1 VSVTPAR
8 GRQLSLFGVEARP
21 ATPMDLEGL
30 LAGAGEVGRMGGTAK
45 VSIEVEDAWRAAVL
59 RAECEQRG
67 LVVACEPTGV
77 EDRWTVRTAYAA
89 LLAPLAA
96 RWLEGTTKV
105 CPPDLVLDGRR
116 LRLWVVVGGSWDG
129 QRAYLLR
136 LAPSR
141 PHVPDEEQDTA
152 GLNDDLDADGA
163 AHGAT
168 QRPEGDIPEMP
179 GEEGGRRG
187 PDWDGDDKRD
197 SGRGGDD
204 VHEEPGDSS
213 DGEAPAK
220 PRSKP
225 KKKATPLI
233 SAFDPGPVDLGVE
246 VEDWIDDA
254 RDEWPDSGVADLP
267 TVELDPLAEPAVES
281 DAVPEQK
288 DNQDGEAIDRQVADN
303 WVAVGD
309 ALAAAGL
316 IAVFVGPKAG
326 GPAYRIVGLRRVNR
340 LAELVGEPP
349 AGAPQERWPR

>member
-8 GRQLSLFGVEARP
+8 SRQLSLFGVEARP
-21 ATPMDLEGL
+21 PTPMDLEGL

-45 VSIEVEDAWRAAVL
+45 VSIEVEDAWRAGVL

-67 LVVACEPTGV
+67 LVVSCEPTGV

-96 RWLEGTTKV
+96 RWLDGTAKV
-105 CPPDLVLDGRR
+105 SPRDLVLDGRR
-116 LRLWVVVGGSWDG
+116 LRLWVAAAGAWDG

-141 PHVPDEEQDTA
+141 PFVPDDEDEDVAEPEQNAEPMRDISDSSEKIVATTQEPDTPDEEFI
-152 GLNDDLDADGA
+152 
-163 AHGAT
+163 
-168 QRPEGDIPEMP
+168 E
-179 GEEGGRRG
+179 
-187 PDWDGDDKRD
+187 
-197 SGRGGDD
+197 D
-204 VHEEPGDSS
+204 VP
-213 DGEAPAK
+213 EAP
-220 PRSKP
+220 PGKP

-233 SAFDPGPVDLGVE
+233 STFDPGPVDLGE
-246 VEDWIDDA
+246 ELEDWIDDN
-254 RDEWPDSGVADLP
+254 RDGWPDSGVGDLP
-267 TVELDPLAEPAVES
+267 TVDLDPLAEPAAES
-281 DAVPEQK
+281 ADVPDEN
-288 DNQDGEAIDRQVADN
+288 DNQDENAIDRQVADN

-326 GPAYRIVGLRRVNR
+326 GPAYRIVGLRRVTR

-349 AGAPQERWPR
+349 VGAPQASWPR

>member
-1 VSVTPAR
+1 MSVTPAR
-8 GRQLSLFGVEARP
+8 SRQLSLFGVEARP

-45 VSIEVEDAWRAAVL
+45 VSIEVEDEWRAAVL

-96 RWLEGTTKV
+96 RWLAGTAKV
-105 CPPDLVLDGRR
+105 CPRDLVLDGRR
-116 LRLWVVVGGSWDG
+116 LRLWVAAAGSWDG

-141 PHVPDEEQDTA
+141 PHLPAEETGDDGESGELGEEAGDGGVTPATPDM
-152 GLNDDLDADGA
+152 
-163 AHGAT
+163 
-168 QRPEGDIPEMP
+168 PEIPENSAEHRP
-179 GEEGGRRG
+179 ARPDTPNEELIEDA
-187 PDWDGDDKRD
+187 P
-197 SGRGGDD
+197 
-204 VHEEPGDSS
+204 
-213 DGEAPAK
+213 EAP
-220 PRSKP
+220 RGKP

-246 VEDWIDDA
+246 VEDWIDDS
-254 RDEWPDSGVADLP
+254 RDDWPDSGVGDLP
-267 TVELDPLAEPAVES
+267 TVDLDPLAEPVAES
-281 DAVPEQK
+281 LDVPEEN
-288 DNQDGEAIDRQVADN
+288 DNPDENAIDRQVADN

-326 GPAYRIVGLRRVNR
+326 GPAYRIVGLRRVTR

-349 AGAPQERWPR
+349 AGAPQASWPR

>member
-1 VSVTPAR
+1 
-8 GRQLSLFGVEARP
+8 
-21 ATPMDLEGL
+21 MDLEGL

-45 VSIEVEDAWRAAVL
+45 VSIEVEDGWRAGVL

-67 LVVACEPTGV
+67 LVVSCEPTGV

-96 RWLEGTTKV
+96 RWLDGTAKV
-105 CPPDLVLDGRR
+105 SPRDLVLDGRR
-116 LRLWVVVGGSWDG
+116 LRLWVAAAGSWDG

-141 PHVPDEEQDTA
+141 PYVPAEEDEPAAAADEEPTEISEKPEATEPEPDTP
-152 GLNDDLDADGA
+152 DDELI
-163 AHGAT
+163 
-168 QRPEGDIPEMP
+168 E
-179 GEEGGRRG
+179 
-187 PDWDGDDKRD
+187 
-197 SGRGGDD
+197 D
-204 VHEEPGDSS
+204 VPEEPRG
-213 DGEAPAK
+213 
-220 PRSKP
+220 KP

-246 VEDWIDDA
+246 VEDWIDDN
-254 RDEWPDSGVADLP
+254 RDEWPDSGVGDLP
-267 TVELDPLAEPAVES
+267 TVDLDPIAEPQVERS
-281 DAVPEQK
+281 DVPDET
-288 DNQDGEAIDRQVADN
+288 DNQDENAIDRQVADN

-326 GPAYRIVGLRRVNR
+326 GPAYRIVGLRRVTR

-349 AGAPQERWPR
+349 AGAPQASWPR

>member
-1 VSVTPAR
+1 MSVTPAR
-8 GRQLSLFGVEARP
+8 SRQLSIFGVEARP
-21 ATPMDLEGL
+21 PTPMDLEGL

-45 VSIEVEDAWRAAVL
+45 VSIEVEDAWRADVL

-67 LVVACEPTGV
+67 LVVASEPTGV
-77 EDRWTVRTAYAA
+77 EDRWMVRTAYAA

-96 RWLEGTTKV
+96 RWLAGTAKV
-105 CPPDLVLDGRR
+105 SPPDLVLDGRR
-116 LRLWVVVGGSWDG
+116 LRLWVAAAGSWDG

-141 PHVPDEEQDTA
+141 PCPPEDE
-152 GLNDDLDADGA
+152 DASG
-163 AHGAT
+163 
-168 QRPEGDIPEMP
+168 P
-179 GEEGGRRG
+179 GS
-187 PDWDGDDKRD
+187 DGDA
-197 SGRGGDD
+197 GG
-204 VHEEPGDSS
+204 PGSDEGAGGPGS
-213 DGEAPAK
+213 DGEAGQQPAADPEPGDISKISVRSEEPDEVGEQGEGGEEDAAAK
-220 PRSKP
+220 PRGKP

-267 TVELDPLAEPAVES
+267 TVTLDQVTEPVSEGETVQAETDET
-281 DAVPEQK
+281 DE
-288 DNQDGEAIDRQVADN
+288 NAIDRQVADN

-326 GPAYRIVGLRRVNR
+326 GPAYRIVGLRRVTR

-349 AGAPQERWPR
+349 AGAPHASWPR